1 MNEISTIL
9 KDSEIATRAAT
20 WCKRRKIDYK
30 LEYWGWPQN
39 TKYKFIFNSDED
51 LVMFSLKWV

>member
-1 MNEISTIL
+1 MTNFSTIL
-9 KDSEIATRAAT
+9 SDPSSATSAAT

-30 LEYWGWPQN
+30 LEFWGWPQN
-39 TKYKFIFNSDED
+39 TKYKFIFNNDKD

>member
-1 MNEISTIL
+1 MTTLSTLII
-9 KDSEIATRAAT
+9 DPDQATRAAS

-30 LEYWGWPQN
+30 LEFWGWPQN
-39 TKYKFIFNSDED
+39 TKYKFIFNNDKD